1 MRQVEVRLYAGL
13 NDFLPLARRGRALRY
28 ALFGAPAVKDV
39 LEALGVPHPE
49 VAFLLIDGAPAGF
62 GQRLVGGERVAAY
75 PEPGGLAFDPA
86 LRVSP
91 APQAPPRF
99 LLDGHLATLAASL
112 RLFGFDAEL
121 PRPWATAR
129 RPDSSPGR
137 PPDRSSSRRSRGRC
151 RSRSSTPRSSPPR
164 SRRRRSPRPPDP
176 SRPPSTG

>member
-121 PRPWATAR
+121 REALG
-129 RPDSSPGR
+129 DG
-137 PPDRSSSRRSRGRC
+137 
-151 RSRSSTPRSSPPR
+151 
-164 SRRRRSPRPPDP
+164 
-176 SRPPSTG
+176 